1 MPVEWELRGAVL
13 ILVFSGIVERE
24 EIEAALAAALSDPRS
39 RPRMGLLWDG
49 RTSQTPLSADDL
61 SWRFELVSSLAERAL
76 VSRAA
81 VLVTEGWRATLD
93 YFRSEAARIVPG
105 LGLEMFVDEAEALAW
120 LEAGARE

>member
-1 MPVEWELRGAVL
+1 
-13 ILVFSGIVERE
+13 
-24 EIEAALAAALSDPRS
+24 
-39 RPRMGLLWDG
+39 MGLLWDG

-81 VLVTEGWRATLD
+81 VLVTEAWRATLD

-105 LGLEMFVDEAEALAW
+105 LRLEMFVDEAEALAW
-120 LEAGARE
+120 LEAGTGSDATPSGGSS